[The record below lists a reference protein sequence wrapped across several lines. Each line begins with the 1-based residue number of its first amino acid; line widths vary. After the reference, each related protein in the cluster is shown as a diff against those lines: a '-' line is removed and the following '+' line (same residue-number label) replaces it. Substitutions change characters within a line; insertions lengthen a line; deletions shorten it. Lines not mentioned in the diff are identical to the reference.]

1 MLKVVSVTSNLKPDT
16 VNRCVFYM
24 KINSA
29 KVHPDPIRNDWA
41 LAIFEDGRPNKNN
54 KKNKMGSVPHDSK
67 ISKGKR

>member
-1 MLKVVSVTSNLKPDT
+1 
-16 VNRCVFYM
+16 M

-29 KVHPDPIRNDWA
+29 KVYPDPIRNDWA
-41 LAIFEDGRPNKNN
+41 LAIFEYGHPNKNN